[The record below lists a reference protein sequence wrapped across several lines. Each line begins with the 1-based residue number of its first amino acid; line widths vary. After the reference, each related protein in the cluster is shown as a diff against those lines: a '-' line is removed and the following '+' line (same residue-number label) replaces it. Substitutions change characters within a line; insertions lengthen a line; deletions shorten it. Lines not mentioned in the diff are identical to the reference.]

1 MTSEI
6 NDLVESFGD
15 FSVAKAN
22 REVVKVIKSNP
33 RSSRLALEL
42 PLVNNEDEETLYE
55 VFPVNDNES
64 GEPSGYVYLKLNN
77 KK

>member
-6 NDLVESFGD
+6 DDLVESIGNL
-15 FSVAKAN
+15 SVSKDT

-42 PLVNNEDEETLYE
+42 PLVNNADEGTLYE
-55 VFPVNDNES
+55 VYQVRDNVS
-64 GEPSGYVYLKLNN
+64 NKSGYVYLTIKD
-77 KK
+77 K